1 MTDLLKRKFKSMF
14 KKSNFNG
21 SQMVFIALLLVK
33 YKRFGGSFLRVTLS
47 FYLNHVGKQVVSSSV
62 KAFCSRLTFL
72 FLLKMLDPVRILM
85 TPSRCCESDEPS
97 DSSITDKV
105 NLQYR

>member
-1 MTDLLKRKFKSMF
+1 MTDFLKGKFKLMF

-33 YKRFGGSFLRVTLS
+33 YKHFGGSFLRVTLS
-47 FYLNHVGKQVVSSSV
+47 FYLNHVGKQVVSSS
-62 KAFCSRLTFL
+62 SQSFL
-72 FLLKMLDPVRILM
+72 LHAHFPVLKMLGPVRILM
-85 TPSRCCESDEPS
+85 TSSRCSESDEPS